1 MQNNALEK
9 AEQLSKD
16 VFETF
21 HALPQE
27 TRDAYTK
34 CMSTEAVFFS
44 AIPLGALSAFATYKL
59 VPFKPSSMVGRV
71 SIAFM
76 GLLGYTV
83 GRVYYSIVCLEK
95 HAPSVANMM
104 KNRKGFDMSN
114 YNQRGEPMNSFSEST
129 DQQTAPAWNSLD
141 TYQDSNIGLDEQL
154 NTFNDSGEELLS
166 DKPINL
172 KPRVTYDTLRNKN
185 RAEYYSN
192 YQSYRFT
199 PKEKPKPDK
208 ELVDDTD
215 FKSDTKEDN
224 IWS

>member
-1 MQNNALEK
+1 MQKNSLEK
-9 AEQLSKD
+9 AEQFSKD

-27 TRDAYTK
+27 TRDAYSK

-44 AIPLGALSAFATYKL
+44 AVPLGALSAFATYKL
-59 VPFKPSSMVGRV
+59 VPFKPSSTVGRV
-71 SIAFM
+71 SIAVM
-76 GLLGYTV
+76 GLLGYTM

-104 KNRKGFDMSN
+104 KNRKSFETSN
-114 YNQRGEPMNSFSEST
+114 YNRRSEPENSFDRST
-129 DQQTAPAWNSLD
+129 EQPQPVWSSLD
-141 TYQDSNIGLDEQL
+141 TYSDSNITLNDQLD
-154 NTFNDSGEELLS
+154 TYNDSGEELQS

-192 YQSYRFT
+192 YQGYRFT
-199 PKEKPKPDK
+199 AKEKPKPDK
-208 ELVDDTD
+208 ELMEDTE

>member
-1 MQNNALEK
+1 MQNNTLEK
-9 AEQLSKD
+9 AEQFSKT

-27 TRDAYTK
+27 TRDAYSK

-44 AIPLGALSAFATYKL
+44 AIPLGALSAFTTYKL
-59 VPFKPSSMVGRV
+59 VPFKPSSTVGRV
-71 SIAFM
+71 SITIM

-83 GRVYYSIVCLEK
+83 GRVYYSLVCLEK

-104 KNRKGFDMSN
+104 KNRRSFDTSN
-114 YNQRGEPMNSFSEST
+114 YNRRSEPTRSFGQLTE
-129 DQQTAPAWNSLD
+129 QQPVWSSLD
-141 TYQDSNIGLDEQL
+141 TYSDSNVGLGDEL
-154 NTFNDSGEELLS
+154 DTFNNSEEELPS

-185 RAEYYSN
+185 RAEYYNN
-192 YQSYRFT
+192 YQGYRFAA
-199 PKEKPKPDK
+199 KEKPKPDK
-208 ELVDDTD
+208 ELMDDTD
-215 FKSDTKEDN
+215 FKSDSKEDN